1 MGREGWR
8 EWRGMYGGDDDDD
21 DEDEN
26 IKMKAQMEEQQK
38 KDKEAKEEINKKK
51 GELLERYYNKF
62 DEIDINKYQNSLK
75 ILDILNN
82 NDVYDEYKYQIYG
95 KLYSKLVDTEKMISS
110 DKKELNQELSAITEE
125 GNIITDTKDKI
136 ENIFS
141 TIWNKYHIA
150 KKKDNA
156 LNDEI
161 EDNFYNAVKRN
172 DLNPDK
178 ILELTQTDKIVF
190 IVLIFVI
197 RQISLLITET
207 LINNNNIKSLFMI
220 LCCYLGTYIG
230 LLVIMIIWVNMDNY
244 KMRILF
250 NFLNFHINNL
260 GVYNHIFT
268 LLLFTGIIYY
278 YIYST
283 DSKVKETN
291 YEKLSELEKIEIKYK
306 LDIIT
311 LIIFIFTSLVD
322 YLM

>member
-1 MGREGWR
+1 MEVEQKEREKAR
-8 EWRGMYGGDDDDD
+8 EER
-21 DEDEN
+21 E
-26 IKMKAQMEEQQK
+26 
-38 KDKEAKEEINKKK
+38 KKK
-51 GELLERYYNKF
+51 TELLERYYNKF
-62 DEIDINKYQNSLK
+62 NEIDINKYQNSLK

-125 GNIITDTKDKI
+125 GNIITDAKDKI

-141 TIWNKYHIA
+141 TIWNKYHNA

-291 YEKLSELEKIEIKYK
+291 YEN
-306 LDIIT
+306 
-311 LIIFIFTSLVD
+311 
-322 YLM
+322 